1 MMIELFNQV
10 GRCSRKTS
18 SLVWLFSLIFVLL
31 VGRDVRLVAAKSL
44 LSEATAAVV
53 DDLANDVAAAATDY
67 DRQNAQNL
75 DEQNEGDA
83 KVMTNKL
90 SIKIRDLL
98 F

>member
-1 MMIELFNQV
+1 MIEFFNRV

-18 SLVWLFSLIFVLL
+18 SVVWLFSLIFVLL

-53 DDLANDVAAAATDY
+53 DDLANDVAAAANDY

-75 DEQNEGDA
+75 DEPNEGDA
-83 KVMTNKL
+83 KVRISKFF
-90 SIKIRDLL
+90 IKIRN
-98 F
+98 